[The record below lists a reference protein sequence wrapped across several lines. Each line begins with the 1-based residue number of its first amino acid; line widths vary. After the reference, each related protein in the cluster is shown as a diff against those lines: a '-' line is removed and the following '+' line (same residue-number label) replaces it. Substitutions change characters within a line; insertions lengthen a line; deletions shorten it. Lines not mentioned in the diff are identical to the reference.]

1 MRSLEKVCSDLID
14 AAKKQNLRVKGP
26 VRMPTKILRITTR
39 KTPCGEGSKTW
50 DRFQMRIHK
59 RVIDLHSPSEI
70 VKQITS
76 INIEPGVEVEVT
88 IADV

>member
-1 MRSLEKVCSDLID
+1 MI
-14 AAKKQNLRVKGP
+14 
-26 VRMPTKILRITTR
+26 
-39 KTPCGEGSKTW
+39 

-59 RVIDLHSPSEI
+59 RVIDLHSSAEV

-88 IADV
+88 IADS